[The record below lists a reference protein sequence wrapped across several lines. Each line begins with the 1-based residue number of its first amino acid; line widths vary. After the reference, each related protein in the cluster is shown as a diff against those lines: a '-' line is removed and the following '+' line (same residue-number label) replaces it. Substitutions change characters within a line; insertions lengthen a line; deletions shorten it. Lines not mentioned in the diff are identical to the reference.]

1 LKIHVDDLYMFEK
14 NIRDA
19 FIVSSELV
27 EKLEDLM
34 EYTSNDLFEN
44 YYVDEYVKTCILLQ
58 LRDIVLRLYEILF
71 YLKSASKLIDC

>member
-1 LKIHVDDLYMFEK
+1 MKIHVDDLYMFEK

>member
-1 LKIHVDDLYMFEK
+1 MFEK